1 MKYVIPV
8 SFKPQNNDHIVR
20 EINININSRNEK
32 AHRPKPLKKLNQS
45 KMFAQRKV
53 KAQVS
58 SSESSIKYL

>member
-32 AHRPKPLKKLNQS
+32 AHRPKPLKS
-45 KMFAQRKV
+45 
-53 KAQVS
+53 
-58 SSESSIKYL
+58 